1 MDLTL
6 NEIQTMLQSSARE
19 FMEDQVP
26 KTRVLEIDDS
36 ESGFDPSLWEQMSE
50 LGWPSLA
57 IPEEYGGL
65 GQGWVDLGVVSEV
78 MGYYRLPQSP
88 AVIGCIVG
96 AGYPGRR
103 LRRPEAGNASRYR
116 NGTADLRACLHRA

>member
-36 ESGFDPSLWEQMSE
+36 EAGFDPNLWEQMSE

-65 GQGWVDLGVVSEV
+65 GQGWVDIGVVSEV
-78 MGYYRLPQSP
+78 MGYYACPSPLLSSAVLSAQAIIAAGSDEQKQSMLP
-88 AVIGCIVG
+88 A
-96 AGYPGRR
+96 
-103 LRRPEAGNASRYR
+103 
-116 NGTADLRACLHRA
+116 